1 MKKKISTL
9 LFIILI
15 CSSFS
20 SYAQQVI
27 PASKFEIQGRP
38 FENTPRYHRVD
49 TLKYK
54 RLPAAVKKLYT
65 HATGMYVTF
74 KSNTGKLSLR
84 WKTVDA
90 ELGNNSTPIMS
101 RGFDAYV
108 KEANGWRFAGVA
120 RPDLKKAESN
130 AIVVEDMANTEKEFL
145 LYFPLYKELLD
156 FEVIID
162 EKASFLATRQSFNK
176 TVVVYGSSIVHG
188 ASASRPG
195 LAYPAQ
201 LGRRLNA
208 NVINMGVSGNARME
222 PAVADMLG
230 DIGTVDLF
238 ILDCVPNSSP
248 EEVKERTFNFV
259 ARLRKSH
266 PGVPI
271 LLIESITRQISNYNL
286 KWKSRLNEQNKNF
299 RLQYEK
305 LLQAGYK
312 DLYYLPTDH
321 LIGDD
326 SEGTVD
332 GTHPTDVGFERML
345 KIIGGKIET
354 ILNN

>member
-1 MKKKISTL
+1 MKKKIGTL
-9 LFIILI
+9 FLTTLI

-20 SYAQQVI
+20 SYAQQII

-54 RLPAAVKKLYT
+54 TLPPAVKKLYT
-65 HATGMYVTF
+65 HAAGMFVTF
-74 KSNTGKLSLR
+74 KSNTSKLSLR

-108 KEANGWRFAGVA
+108 KEASGWRFAGVG
-120 RPDLKKAESN
+120 RPDLKNAESK
-130 AIVVEDMANTEKEFL
+130 AIVVEAMTDTEKEFL

-156 FEVIID
+156 FDLIID
-162 EKASFLATRQSFNK
+162 EKSSFLATRQSFNK

-201 LGRRLNA
+201 LGRRLKA

-222 PAVADMLG
+222 LAVADMLS
-230 DIGTVDLF
+230 DIGAVDLF

-266 PGVPI
+266 PQVPI

-286 KWKSRLNEQNKNF
+286 KWNEKLTEQNKNF
-299 RLQYEK
+299 RLQYDK

-345 KIIGGKIET
+345 KIIGAKVEK
-354 ILNN
+354 ILND